1 MWVVNGVNL
10 VGSPDDRGACKRL
23 VETDTLAVM
32 QREPVENAGTHP
44 LLKKTTIVKF
54 RFYFFLKYIN
64 VIFKSGSIR
73 AKCFLEFQP
82 TRLISIYHTM
92 VVTLPI

>member
-54 RFYFFLKYIN
+54 RFYFFLNILMSYLNQVLSELN
-64 VIFKSGSIR
+64 VFWSSN
-73 AKCFLEFQP
+73 L
-82 TRLISIYHTM
+82 H
-92 VVTLPI
+92 V